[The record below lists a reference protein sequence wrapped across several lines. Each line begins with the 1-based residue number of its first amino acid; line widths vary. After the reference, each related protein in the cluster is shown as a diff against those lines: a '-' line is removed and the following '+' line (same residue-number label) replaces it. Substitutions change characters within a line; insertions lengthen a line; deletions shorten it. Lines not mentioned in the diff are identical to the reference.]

1 MSRTFSYITS
11 KSHAINQI
19 VHIENFSGDFS
30 FPFFASWSQV
40 VGPEVGPERK

>member
-30 FPFFASWSQV
+30 FPFFRFLEPSGRAR
-40 VGPEVGPERK
+40 GRA